1 MEQVKR
7 LDDMEIRLRGI
18 EALNKALGP
27 AAALKF
33 LSLYTREHTDY
44 VKISKRMYKDQT
56 VEDIFQRAK
65 NAWKE

>member
-1 MEQVKR
+1 MEHVKR

-44 VKISKRMYKDQT
+44 VKISERIYKDQT

-65 NAWKE
+65 NGWRE